1 VNASLGRL
9 FIFMLVLFAA
19 LVVFTSKN
27 TVFEAQALRD
37 NPNNRRELL
46 AEQLIKRGVI
56 RADNGEVL
64 AGSTRLPQKRF
75 GRRYPTGPL
84 FAQAV
89 GCTSLDRGNAGLED
103 YYNDP
108 LTGRATNA
116 VDALSRLLGPAKVGD
131 DLRTTLSS
139 KSQKV
144 AVDALSS
151 HQQQGA
157 VVAMELKTGAI
168 KVLAA
173 KPSFDPNG
181 GKCQANINLATQGL
195 FPPGSTMK
203 TVTATAAIDSGK
215 YQPDSR
221 VSGKNGKVI
230 SGAPLNNFNGEDFG
244 DIDLTFALT
253 NSVNTVWAEVAEKL
267 GKKTMNE
274 YMTKFG
280 FYSDPPMDYPDRQM
294 AASGVNKGRKRLVK
308 PTSDQVDIGRV
319 AIGQGD
325 LEVTPL
331 QMASVAQTIGN
342 GGMRMKPRLVSKI
355 LDPDGRT
362 IDEPLPEEAERV
374 MSKDSAAKLTEMMK
388 NVVKEGTGTAAA
400 LEGVDVAG
408 KTGTAEINLQGL
420 NDPWFIGFSDRFAV
434 AVVFE
439 RVQGGTGGTVAA
451 PVAKQV
457 LESLGE
463 HK

>member
-1 VNASLGRL
+1 VNGSIARL
-9 FIFMLVLFAA
+9 FGLVLVLFAL
-19 LVVFTSKN
+19 LVAFTSRW
-27 TVFEAQALRD
+27 TVFEAEALRD
-37 NPNNRRELL
+37 NSNNRRELL
-46 AEQLIKRGVI
+46 AEQLIKRGLI
-56 RADNGEVL
+56 RADDGQVL
-64 AGSTRLPQKRF
+64 ARSPAEPQKRF
-75 GRRYPTGPL
+75 GRRYPAGPL
-84 FAQAV
+84 FAHAV
-89 GCTSLDRGNAGLED
+89 GCTSIDRGRAGLED
-103 YYNDP
+103 FYNDA

-116 VDALSRLLGPAKVGD
+116 IDAVTRLLGPAKVGD
-131 DLRTTLSS
+131 DLRTTLSE
-139 KSQKV
+139 KAQKV
-144 AVDALSS
+144 ATDALGSRE
-151 HQQQGA
+151 QKGA
-157 VVAMELKTGAI
+157 VVALELKTGAV

-181 GKCQANINLATQGL
+181 DDCGANLNLATQGL

-203 TVTATAAIDSGK
+203 AVTASAAIDSGK

-221 VSGKNGKVI
+221 VSGRNGKEI
-230 SGAPLNNFNGEDFG
+230 SGAPLNNFGDEDFG

-267 GKKTMNE
+267 GKRTMAE
-274 YMTKFG
+274 YMEKFG
-280 FYSDPPMDYPDRQM
+280 FYADPPMDYPDNQM
-294 AASGVNKGRKRLVK
+294 VASGVNKGRKRLVK

-342 GGMRMKPRLVSKI
+342 GGVRMEPRLVSKVV
-355 LDPDGRT
+355 DPDGRT
-362 IDEPLPEEAERV
+362 VDEPLPEEAERV
-374 MSKDSAAKLTEMMK
+374 MSEDSAQKVGDMMR

-408 KTGTAEINLQGL
+408 KTGTAEVNLQGL
-420 NDPWFIGFSDRFAV
+420 NDPWFIGFTDRFAV

-439 RVQGGTGGTVAA
+439 RVQGGTGGTISA
-451 PVAKQV
+451 PVAKAV

-463 HK
+463 

>member
-1 VNASLGRL
+1 VNGSIARL
-9 FIFMLVLFAA
+9 FGLVLVLFAL
-19 LVVFTSKN
+19 LVGFTSRW
-27 TVFEAQALRD
+27 TVFEAEALRD
-37 NPNNRRELL
+37 NSNNRRELL
-46 AEQLIKRGVI
+46 AEQLIKRGLI
-56 RADNGEVL
+56 RADDGRVL
-64 AGSTRLPQKRF
+64 ARSPAEPQKRF

-84 FAQAV
+84 FAHAV
-89 GCTSLDRGNAGLED
+89 GCTSLDRGRAGLED
-103 YYNDP
+103 FYNDA

-116 VDALSRLLGPAKVGD
+116 IDAVSRLLGPAKVGD
-131 DLRTTLSS
+131 DLRTTLSE
-139 KSQKV
+139 KAQKV
-144 AVDALSS
+144 ATDALASRE
-151 HQQQGA
+151 QKGA
-157 VVAMELKTGAI
+157 VVALELKTGAV

-181 GKCQANINLATQGL
+181 DDCGANLNLATQGL

-203 TVTATAAIDSGK
+203 AVTASAAIDSGE

-221 VSGKNGKVI
+221 VNGENGKEI
-230 SGAPLNNFNGEDFG
+230 SGAPLNNFGDESFG

-267 GKKTMNE
+267 GKQTMTE
-274 YMTKFG
+274 YMEKFG
-280 FYSDPPMDYPDRQM
+280 FYEDPPMDYPDNQM
-294 AASGVNKGRKRLVK
+294 VASGVNKGRKRLVR

-342 GGMRMKPRLVSKI
+342 GGVRMEPRLVAKI
-355 LDPDGRT
+355 VDQDGRT
-362 IDEPLPEEAERV
+362 VDEPLPEEAERV
-374 MSKDSAAKLTEMMK
+374 MSEDSAQKVGDMMR

-408 KTGTAEINLQGL
+408 KTGTAEVNLQGL

-439 RVQGGTGGTVAA
+439 RVQGGTGGTIAA
-451 PVAKQV
+451 PVAKAV

-463 HK
+463 

>member
-1 VNASLGRL
+1 VNASIARL
-9 FIFMLVLFAA
+9 FGLVLVLFAL
-19 LVVFTSKN
+19 LVGFTSRW
-27 TVFEAQALRD
+27 TVFEAEALRD
-37 NPNNRRELL
+37 NSNNRRELL
-46 AEQLIKRGVI
+46 AEQLIKRGLI
-56 RADNGEVL
+56 RDDDGRVL
-64 AGSTRLPQKRF
+64 ARSPAEPQKRF

-84 FAQAV
+84 FAHAV
-89 GCTSLDRGNAGLED
+89 GCTSLDRGRAGLED
-103 YYNDP
+103 FYNDA

-116 VDALSRLLGPAKVGD
+116 IDAVTRLFGPAKVGD
-131 DLRTTLSS
+131 DLRTTLSE
-139 KSQKV
+139 KAQKV
-144 AVDALSS
+144 ATDALDSRE
-151 HQQQGA
+151 QKGA
-157 VVAMELKTGAI
+157 VVALELKTGAV

-181 GKCQANINLATQGL
+181 GDCGANLNLATQGL

-203 TVTATAAIDSGK
+203 AVTASAAIDSGK

-221 VSGKNGKVI
+221 VSGRNGKEI
-230 SGAPLNNFNGEDFG
+230 SGAPLNNFGDEDFG

-267 GKKTMNE
+267 GKRTMAE
-274 YMTKFG
+274 YMEKFG
-280 FYSDPPMDYPDRQM
+280 FYADPPMDYPDNQM
-294 AASGVNKGRKRLVK
+294 VASGVNKGRKRLVK

-331 QMASVAQTIGN
+331 QMATVAQTIGN
-342 GGMRMKPRLVSKI
+342 GGVRMEPRLVSKVV
-355 LDPDGRT
+355 DQDGRT
-362 IDEPLPEEAERV
+362 VDEPLPQEAERV
-374 MSKDSAAKLTEMMK
+374 MSEDSAQKVGDMMR

-408 KTGTAEINLQGL
+408 KTGTAEVNLQGL
-420 NDPWFIGFSDRFAV
+420 NDPWFIGFTDRFAV

-439 RVQGGTGGTVAA
+439 RVQGGTGGTISA
-451 PVAKQV
+451 PVAKAV

-463 HK
+463 

>member
-1 VNASLGRL
+1 VNASIARL
-9 FIFMLVLFAA
+9 FGLVLVLFAL
-19 LVVFTSKN
+19 LVGFTSRW
-27 TVFEAQALRD
+27 TVFEAEALRD
-37 NPNNRRELL
+37 NSNNRRELL
-46 AEQLIKRGVI
+46 AEQLIKRGLI
-56 RADNGEVL
+56 RDDDGRVL
-64 AGSTRLPQKRF
+64 ARSPAEPQKRF

-89 GCTSLDRGNAGLED
+89 GCTSLDRGRAGLED
-103 YYNDP
+103 FYNDA

-116 VDALSRLLGPAKVGD
+116 IDAVTRLFGPAKVGD
-131 DLRTTLSS
+131 DLRTTLSE
-139 KSQKV
+139 KAQKV
-144 AVDALSS
+144 ATDALASRE
-151 HQQQGA
+151 QKGA
-157 VVAMELKTGAI
+157 VVALELKTGAV

-181 GKCQANINLATQGL
+181 GDCGANLNLATQGL

-203 TVTATAAIDSGK
+203 AVTASAAIDSGK

-221 VSGKNGKVI
+221 VSGRNGKEI
-230 SGAPLNNFNGEDFG
+230 SGAPLNNFGDEDFG

-267 GKKTMNE
+267 GKRTMAE
-274 YMTKFG
+274 YMEKFG
-280 FYSDPPMDYPDRQM
+280 FYADPPMDYPDNQM
-294 AASGVNKGRKRLVK
+294 VASGVNKGRKRLVK

-331 QMASVAQTIGN
+331 QMATVAQTIGN
-342 GGMRMKPRLVSKI
+342 GGVRMEPRLVAKVV
-355 LDPDGRT
+355 DQDGRT
-362 IDEPLPEEAERV
+362 VDEPLPQEAERV
-374 MSKDSAAKLTEMMK
+374 MSEDSAQKVGDMMR

-408 KTGTAEINLQGL
+408 KTGTAEVNLQGL
-420 NDPWFIGFSDRFAV
+420 NDPWFIGFTDRFAV

-439 RVQGGTGGTVAA
+439 RVQGGTGGTISA
-451 PVAKQV
+451 PVAKAV

-463 HK
+463 

>member
-1 VNASLGRL
+1 VNASIGRL
-9 FIFMLVLFAA
+9 FGLVLVLFAL
-19 LVVFTSKN
+19 LVAFTSRW
-27 TVFEAQALRD
+27 TVFEAEALRD
-37 NPNNRRELL
+37 NDNNRRELL
-46 AEQLIKRGVI
+46 AEQTIKRGLI

-64 AGSTRLPQKRF
+64 ARSPTLPQKRF

-84 FAQAV
+84 FAHAV
-89 GCTSLDRGNAGLED
+89 GCTSIDRGRSGLED

-108 LTGRATNA
+108 LTGRRTEFIG
-116 VDALSRLLGPAKVGD
+116 ALDSLLGPDKVGD

-144 AVDALSS
+144 ATDALAS
-151 HQQQGA
+151 HPQKGA
-157 VVAMELKTGAI
+157 VVAMELKTGAV

-173 KPSFDPNG
+173 KPSYDPNTG
-181 GKCQANINLATQGL
+181 DCGANINLATQGL

-203 TVTATAAIDSGK
+203 TVTASAAIDSGK

-221 VSGKNGKVI
+221 VSGKNGKEI
-230 SGAPLNNFNGEDFG
+230 SGAPLNNFDNEDFG

-253 NSVNTVWAEVAEKL
+253 NSVNTVWAEVAEKV
-267 GKKTMNE
+267 GKGTMAD
-274 YMTKFG
+274 YMKKFG
-280 FYSDPPMDYPDRQM
+280 FYEDPPMDYPDGQM
-294 AASGVNKGRKRLVK
+294 VASGVNKGRKRLVK
-308 PTSDQVDIGRV
+308 ATSDQVDIGRV

-342 GGMRMKPRLVSKI
+342 GGMRMKPRLVAKV
-355 LDPDGRT
+355 LDTDGRT

-374 MSKDSAAKLTEMMK
+374 MSEESAKKVGDMMR

-408 KTGTAEINLQGL
+408 KTGTAEVNLQGL

-451 PVAKQV
+451 PVAKAV

-463 HK
+463 

>member
-1 VNASLGRL
+1 VNASIARL
-9 FIFMLVLFAA
+9 FGLVLVLFAL
-19 LVVFTSKN
+19 LVGFTSRW
-27 TVFEAQALRD
+27 TVFEAEALRD
-37 NPNNRRELL
+37 NSNNRRELL
-46 AEQLIKRGVI
+46 AEQLIKRGLI
-56 RADNGEVL
+56 RADDGRVL
-64 AGSTRLPQKRF
+64 ARSPAEPQKRF

-89 GCTSLDRGNAGLED
+89 GCTSLDRGRAGLED
-103 YYNDP
+103 FYNDA

-116 VDALSRLLGPAKVGD
+116 IDAVTRLFGPAKVGD
-131 DLRTTLSS
+131 DLRTTLSE
-139 KSQKV
+139 KAQKV
-144 AVDALSS
+144 ATDALASRE
-151 HQQQGA
+151 QKGA
-157 VVAMELKTGAI
+157 VVALELKTGAV

-181 GKCQANINLATQGL
+181 DDCGANLNLATQGL

-203 TVTATAAIDSGK
+203 AVTASAAIDSGK

-221 VSGKNGKVI
+221 VSGKNGKQI
-230 SGAPLNNFNGEDFG
+230 SGAPLNNFDNEDFG

-253 NSVNTVWAEVAEKL
+253 NSVNTVWAEVGEKL
-267 GKKTMNE
+267 GKGTMAE
-274 YMTKFG
+274 YMKKFG
-280 FYSDPPMDYPDRQM
+280 FYTDPPMDYPDNQM
-294 AASGVNKGRKRLVK
+294 VASGVNKGRKRLVK
-308 PTSDQVDIGRV
+308 ATSDQVDIGRV

-331 QMASVAQTIGN
+331 QMATVAQTIGN
-342 GGMRMKPRLVSKI
+342 GGVRMEPRLVAKI
-355 LDPDGRT
+355 IDPDGRT
-362 IDEPLPEEAERV
+362 IDEPLPKEAERV
-374 MSKDSAAKLTEMMK
+374 MSEESARKVGDMMR

-408 KTGTAEINLQGL
+408 KTGTAEVNLQGL

-451 PVAKQV
+451 PVAKAV

-463 HK
+463 

>member
-1 VNASLGRL
+1 VNASIARL
-9 FIFMLVLFAA
+9 FGLVLVLFAL
-19 LVVFTSKN
+19 LVGFTSRW
-27 TVFEAQALRD
+27 TVFEAEALRD
-37 NPNNRRELL
+37 NSNNRRELL
-46 AEQLIKRGVI
+46 AEQLIKRGLI
-56 RADNGEVL
+56 RADDGRVL
-64 AGSTRLPQKRF
+64 ARSPAEPQKRF

-89 GCTSLDRGNAGLED
+89 GCTSLDRGRAGLED
-103 YYNDP
+103 FYNDA

-116 VDALSRLLGPAKVGD
+116 IDAVTRLFGPAKVGD
-131 DLRTTLSS
+131 DLRTTLSE
-139 KSQKV
+139 KAQKV
-144 AVDALSS
+144 ATDALASRE
-151 HQQQGA
+151 QKGA
-157 VVAMELKTGAI
+157 VVALELKTGAV

-181 GKCQANINLATQGL
+181 GDCGANLNLATQGL

-203 TVTATAAIDSGK
+203 AVTASAAIDSGK

-221 VSGKNGKVI
+221 VSGRNGKEI
-230 SGAPLNNFNGEDFG
+230 SGAPLNNFGDEDFG

-267 GKKTMNE
+267 GKRTMAE
-274 YMTKFG
+274 YMEKFG
-280 FYSDPPMDYPDRQM
+280 FYADPPMDYPDNQM
-294 AASGVNKGRKRLVK
+294 VASGVNKGRKRLVK

-331 QMASVAQTIGN
+331 QMATVAQTIGN
-342 GGMRMKPRLVSKI
+342 GGVRMEPRLVAKVV
-355 LDPDGRT
+355 DQDGRT
-362 IDEPLPEEAERV
+362 VDEPLPQEAERV
-374 MSKDSAAKLTEMMK
+374 MSEDSAQKVGDMMR

-408 KTGTAEINLQGL
+408 KTGTAEVNLQGL
-420 NDPWFIGFSDRFAV
+420 NDPWFIGFTDRFAV

-439 RVQGGTGGTVAA
+439 RVQGGTGGTISA
-451 PVAKQV
+451 PVAKAV

-463 HK
+463 

>member
-1 VNASLGRL
+1 VNASIARL
-9 FIFMLVLFAA
+9 FGLVLVLFAL
-19 LVVFTSKN
+19 LVGFTSRW
-27 TVFEAQALRD
+27 TVFEAEALRD
-37 NPNNRRELL
+37 NSNNRRELL
-46 AEQLIKRGVI
+46 AEQLIKRGLI
-56 RADNGEVL
+56 RADDGRVL
-64 AGSTRLPQKRF
+64 ARSPAEPQKRF

-89 GCTSLDRGNAGLED
+89 GCTSLDRGRAGLED
-103 YYNDP
+103 FYNDA

-116 VDALSRLLGPAKVGD
+116 IDAVTRLFGPAKVGD
-131 DLRTTLSS
+131 DLRTTLSE
-139 KSQKV
+139 KAQKV
-144 AVDALSS
+144 ATDALASRE
-151 HQQQGA
+151 QKGA
-157 VVAMELKTGAI
+157 VVALELKTGAV

-181 GKCQANINLATQGL
+181 GDCGANLSLATQGL

-203 TVTATAAIDSGK
+203 AVTASAAIDSGK

-221 VSGKNGKVI
+221 VSGRNGKEI
-230 SGAPLNNFNGEDFG
+230 SGAPLNNFGDEDFG

-267 GKKTMNE
+267 GKRTMAE
-274 YMTKFG
+274 YMEKFG
-280 FYSDPPMDYPDRQM
+280 FYADPPMDYPDNQM
-294 AASGVNKGRKRLVK
+294 VASGVNKGRKRLVK

-331 QMASVAQTIGN
+331 QMATVAQTIGN
-342 GGMRMKPRLVSKI
+342 GGVRMEPRLVAKVV
-355 LDPDGRT
+355 DQDGRT
-362 IDEPLPEEAERV
+362 VDEPLPQEAERV
-374 MSKDSAAKLTEMMK
+374 MSEDSAQKVGDMMR

-408 KTGTAEINLQGL
+408 KTGTAEVNLQGL
-420 NDPWFIGFSDRFAV
+420 NDPWFIGFTDRFAV

-439 RVQGGTGGTVAA
+439 RVQGGTGGTISA
-451 PVAKQV
+451 PVAKAV

-463 HK
+463 